1 MSSLKA
7 RKKITHKEIKKDKLV
22 TGYFEARNWLDSD
35 ENKKK
40 VYIGVGVLLALVVVG
55 FLYFSNKKAKNEEAE
70 VKLSAVIS
78 LYEQGKYPE
87 AINGDPA
94 ANITGLNQIVNDYG
108 STESGETAKLYLG
121 NCYFNVKDYD
131 NALKQFDN
139 YGGDNDIVKASC
151 ISGMGAV
158 YEAKGELKK
167 AGEYFEKA
175 ASVNKGVVINQ
186 ENLFYA
192 IRSYTNAGD
201 KENAKRVFAKL
212 KEQYPKSKYINES
225 KRFEAEFKN

>member
-7 RKKITHKEIKKDKLV
+7 RKKITHKEIKRDKLV
-22 TGYFEARNWLDSD
+22 TGYFEARNWLDNA

-40 VYIGVGVLLALVVVG
+40 LYIGAGILLVLIAGVY
-55 FLYFSNKKAKNEEAE
+55 LYFNNKQAKNEEAE
-70 VKLSAVIS
+70 LKLSSVIS
-78 LYEQGKYPE
+78 LYELGKYPE

-94 ANITGLNQIVNDYG
+94 ANILGLNQIVNEYG
-108 STESGETAKLYLG
+108 NTKSGETAKLYLG
-121 NCYFNVKDYD
+121 NCYYNLKDYD
-131 NALKQFDN
+131 NALKQYDS

-151 ISGMGAV
+151 ISGVGAV
-158 YEAKGELKK
+158 YEAKGDLKK

-175 ASVNKGVVINQ
+175 AKVNKGVVINQ

-201 KENAKRVFAKL
+201 KESAKRVFATL

-225 KRFEAEFKN
+225 KRFESEFKN

>member
-22 TGYFEARNWLDSD
+22 TGYFEARNCLDKD
-35 ENKKK
+35 KNKKK
-40 VYIGVGVLLALVVVG
+40 LYIGAGILLALVVIG
-55 FLYFSNKKAKNEEAE
+55 YLYYSNKNAKNEEAE
-70 VKLSAVIS
+70 VKLSAVIA

-87 AINGDPA
+87 SINGDPA
-94 ANITGLNQIVNDYG
+94 ANITGLAQIVNDYG
-108 STESGETAKLYLG
+108 STESGQTAKLYLG
-121 NCYFNVKDYD
+121 NCYFNLKDYD
-131 NALKQFDN
+131 NALKQFDD
-139 YGGDNDIVKASC
+139 YGGDNDIVKSSC

-158 YEAKGELKK
+158 YEAKGDLKK

-175 ASVNKGVVINQ
+175 ANVNKSVVINQ

-192 IRSYTNAGD
+192 IRAYTNAGD
-201 KENAKRVFAKL
+201 KENAKRIFTNL

-225 KRFEAEFKN
+225 KRFESEFKN

>member
-7 RKKITHKEIKKDKLV
+7 RRKITHKEIKKDKLV
-22 TGYFEARNWLDSD
+22 TGYFEARNWLDND
-35 ENKKK
+35 DNKKK
-40 VYIGVGVLLALVVVG
+40 IYIGVGVLIALVVVG
-55 FLYFSNKKAKNEEAE
+55 FLYFNNKSAKNEEAE
-70 VKLSAVIS
+70 VKLSSVII

-87 AINGDPA
+87 AVNGDPTTNTTGL
-94 ANITGLNQIVNDYG
+94 ANIVNEYG

-121 NCYFNVKDYD
+121 NCYFNMKDYD
-131 NALKQFDN
+131 NALKQFDD

-158 YEAKGELKK
+158 YEAKGDLKK

-175 ASVNKGVVINQ
+175 ANVNKGVVINQ

-192 IRSYTNAGD
+192 IRSFTNAGD

-225 KRFEAEFKN
+225 KRFESEFKN

>member
-40 VYIGVGVLLALVVVG
+40 VYIGIAAVVVIVAG
-55 FLYFSNKKAKNEEAE
+55 IFLYVSNRNAKNEEAE

-87 AINGDPA
+87 AMNGDPA
-94 ANITGLNQIVNDYG
+94 TGIMGLNAIVNEYG
-108 STESGETAKLYLG
+108 STNSGETAKLYLG
-121 NCYFNVKDYD
+121 NCFFNLKDYD
-131 NALKQFDN
+131 NALKQFDS
-139 YGGDNDIVKASC
+139 YSGSNDIVKSSC
-151 ISGMGAV
+151 ISGMGAI
-158 YEAKGELKK
+158 YEAKGDLKK
-167 AGEYFEKA
+167 AGEYYEKA
-175 ASVNKGVVINQ
+175 ANVNKGVVINQ

-192 IRSYTNAGD
+192 IRAYTNAGD
-201 KENAKRVFAKL
+201 KESARRIFASL

-225 KRFEAEFKN
+225 KRFESEFKN

>member
-40 VYIGVGVLLALVVVG
+40 VYIGIAAIVVIVAG
-55 FLYFSNKKAKNEEAE
+55 IFLYVNNRKAKNEEAE
-70 VKLSAVIS
+70 TKLSAVIS

-87 AINGDPA
+87 AMNGDPA
-94 ANITGLNQIVNDYG
+94 SGIMGLNAIVNEYG
-108 STESGETAKLYLG
+108 STNSGETAKLYLG
-121 NCYFNVKDYD
+121 NCYFNLKDYD
-131 NALKQFDN
+131 NALKQFDS
-139 YGGDNDIVKASC
+139 YSGSNDIVKSSC

-158 YEAKGELKK
+158 YEAKGDLKK

-175 ASVNKGVVINQ
+175 ANVNKGVVINQ

-192 IRSYTNAGD
+192 IRAYTNAGD
-201 KENAKRVFAKL
+201 KESARRIFASL

-225 KRFEAEFKN
+225 KRFESEFKN

>member
-22 TGYFEARNWLDSD
+22 TGYFEARNWLDND
-35 ENKKK
+35 DNKKK
-40 VYIGVGVLLALVVVG
+40 LYIGAGVLIALVVVG
-55 FLYFSNKKAKNEEAE
+55 FLYFNNKSAKNEEAE
-70 VKLSAVIS
+70 VKLSSVII

-87 AINGDPA
+87 AVNGDPTTNTMGL
-94 ANITGLNQIVNDYG
+94 ANIVNEYG

-121 NCYFNVKDYD
+121 NCYFNMKDYD
-131 NALKQFDN
+131 NALKQFDD

-158 YEAKGELKK
+158 YEAKGDLKK
-167 AGEYFEKA
+167 AGEYYEKA
-175 ASVNKGVVINQ
+175 ANVNKGVVINQ

-192 IRSYTNAGD
+192 IRSFTNAGD

-225 KRFEAEFKN
+225 KRFESEFKN

>member
-158 YEAKGELKK
+158 YEAKGDLKK

>member
-22 TGYFEARNWLDSD
+22 TGYFEARNWLDSE

-40 VYIGVGVLLALVVVG
+40 VYIGIAALVVIVAG
-55 FLYFSNKKAKNEEAE
+55 IFLYVSNRNAKNEEAE

-87 AINGDPA
+87 AMNGDPA
-94 ANITGLNQIVNDYG
+94 AGIMGLNAIVNEYG
-108 STESGETAKLYLG
+108 STNSGETAKLYLG
-121 NCYFNVKDYD
+121 NCFFNLKDYD
-131 NALKQFDN
+131 NALKQFDS
-139 YGGDNDIVKASC
+139 YSGSNDIVKSSC
-151 ISGMGAV
+151 ISGMGAI
-158 YEAKGELKK
+158 YEAKGDLKK
-167 AGEYFEKA
+167 AGEYYEKA
-175 ASVNKGVVINQ
+175 ANVNKGVVINQ

-192 IRSYTNAGD
+192 IRAYTNAGD
-201 KENAKRVFAKL
+201 KESARRVFASL

-225 KRFEAEFKN
+225 KRFESEFRN

>member
-70 VKLSAVIS
+70 VKLSTVIS

-131 NALKQFDN
+131 NALKQFDD

-158 YEAKGELKK
+158 YEAKGDLKK

-192 IRSYTNAGD
+192 IRSFTNAGD